1 MAEAGHVT
9 RVEYEG
15 KEIFIVGTAHI
26 SHRSVEEVRRVIDEV
41 RPDTVCVELDQMRYD
56 TLVNGE
62 AWRKLDIF
70 SVIRQKRVLFLLT
83 SLALSTY
90 QRKLGERLGVRPGE
104 ELLTAVE
111 KAKEIG
117 AELVLADRDVQATL
131 KRTWA
136 NLSFWNKVRLS
147 SELLV
152 APFAVAEVDEERIEQ
167 LKDRD
172 TINEMLNEVAAA
184 LPGVKEPL
192 IDERDRF
199 LMSKIQESPGQR
211 IVAVVG
217 AGHVQG
223 MLSHLGETVD
233 REALSQIPPPSRTT
247 QLLKWVIP
255 TIILLAFY
263 WGYQKH
269 AGEGLQKMLLA
280 WVLPNAIF
288 AGLLGIAALAHPLT
302 VLVAAAASPIT
313 SLNPTINAGVVAGLV
328 EAWLR
333 RPTVEDCEGVQDAV
347 RSWRGIYRNR
357 VTRVLLVAAAVTVGS
372 AVGAWVGIPLVMM
385 LL

>member
-1 MAEAGHVT
+1 MVEAGHVS

-26 SHRSVEEVRRVIDEV
+26 SRRSVEEVRRVIDDV
-41 RPDTVCVELDQMRYD
+41 RPDTVCVELDEMRFD

-62 AWRKLDIF
+62 RWRKLDVF

-90 QRKLGERLGVRPGE
+90 QRRMGERLGVRPGE
-104 ELLTAVE
+104 ELLAAVE
-111 KAKEIG
+111 KAREVG

-136 NLSFWNKVRLS
+136 NLSFWNKMRLG

-152 APFAVAEVDEERIEQ
+152 APFAVSEVDEERIEQ

-172 TINEMLNEVAAA
+172 TITEMMNEVAQA

-199 LMSKIQESPGQR
+199 LMSKVQEAPGRR

-233 REALSQIPPPSRTT
+233 REALSQLPPPSR
-247 QLLKWVIP
+247 LVKALKWVIP
-255 TIILLAFY
+255 TIVLLAFY

-280 WVLPNAIF
+280 WVLPNSIF
-288 AGLLGIAALAHPLT
+288 AALLGIAALAHPLT
-302 VLVAAAASPIT
+302 VLIAFIASPIT
-313 SLNPTINAGVVAGLV
+313 SLNPTISAGVVAGLV

-333 RPTVEDCEGVQDAV
+333 RPTVEDCEGIQDAV
-347 RSWRGIYRNR
+347 RSLRGVYQNR
-357 VTRVLLVAAAVTVGS
+357 VTRVLLVAAAVTLGS
-372 AVGAWVGIPLVMM
+372 AIGAWVGVPLVVM

>member
-147 SELLV
+147 S
-152 APFAVAEVDEERIEQ
+152 
-167 LKDRD
+167 
-172 TINEMLNEVAAA
+172 
-184 LPGVKEPL
+184 
-192 IDERDRF
+192 
-199 LMSKIQESPGQR
+199 
-211 IVAVVG
+211 
-217 AGHVQG
+217 
-223 MLSHLGETVD
+223 
-233 REALSQIPPPSRTT
+233 
-247 QLLKWVIP
+247 
-255 TIILLAFY
+255 
-263 WGYQKH
+263 
-269 AGEGLQKMLLA
+269 
-280 WVLPNAIF
+280 
-288 AGLLGIAALAHPLT
+288 
-302 VLVAAAASPIT
+302 
-313 SLNPTINAGVVAGLV
+313 
-328 EAWLR
+328 
-333 RPTVEDCEGVQDAV
+333 
-347 RSWRGIYRNR
+347 
-357 VTRVLLVAAAVTVGS
+357 
-372 AVGAWVGIPLVMM
+372 
-385 LL
+385 

>member
-26 SHRSVEEVRRVIDEV
+26 SRRSVEEVRRVIDEV

-62 AWRKLDIF
+62 SWRKLDIF

-104 ELLTAVE
+104 ELMTAVE

-117 AELVLADRDVQATL
+117 AELVLADRNVQATL

-136 NLSFWNKVRLS
+136 NLSFWNKARLA

-172 TINEMLNEVAAA
+172 TISEMLNEVAEA

-199 LMSKIQESPGQR
+199 LMSKIQEAPGAR

-223 MLSHLGETVD
+223 MLTHLGEQVD
-233 REALSQIPPPSRTT
+233 REALSQLPPPSRTV

-269 AGEGLQKMLLA
+269 AGEGLQRMLLA
-280 WVLPNAIF
+280 WVLPNSIS

-302 VLVAAAASPIT
+302 VLVAAIASPIT
-313 SLNPTINAGVVAGLV
+313 SLNPTISAGVVAGLV

-347 RSWRGIYRNR
+347 RSWRGIYGNR
-357 VTRVLLVAAAVTVGS
+357 VTRVLLVAAAVTIGS
-372 AVGAWVGIPLVMM
+372 AVGAWVGVPLVMM

>member
-1 MAEAGHVT
+1 MVEAGHVT

-26 SHRSVEEVRRVIDEV
+26 SRRSVEEVRRVIDEV

-62 AWRKLDIF
+62 SWRKLDIF

-117 AELVLADRDVQATL
+117 ADLVLADRDVQATL

-136 NLSFWNKVRLS
+136 NLSFWNKARLS

-172 TINEMLNEVAAA
+172 TISEMLNEVAEA

-199 LMSKIQESPGQR
+199 LMSKIQEARGQR

-223 MLSHLGETVD
+223 MLTHLGEQVD
-233 REALSQIPPPSRTT
+233 REALSQLPPPSRTV

-263 WGYQKH
+263 WGYHKH

-280 WVLPNAIF
+280 WVLPNSIF
-288 AGLLGIAALAHPLT
+288 AGLLGIVALAHPLT
-302 VLVAAAASPIT
+302 VLVAAIASPIT
-313 SLNPTINAGVVAGLV
+313 SLNPTISAGVVAGLV

-347 RSWRGIYRNR
+347 RSWRGLYRNR
-357 VTRVLLVAAAVTVGS
+357 VTRVLLVAAAVTIGS
-372 AVGAWVGIPLVMM
+372 AVGAWVGVPLVMM